1 MEFQKV
7 IAERRSVRRY
17 DPEKAVTKEVV
28 EEIIGAAILAPSW
41 KNSQT
46 ARYYCLMTEQT
57 KQELREKCLPEFNA
71 KNVENAPVIIVSTF
85 VKNRSGFE
93 KDGTPTNEAGNGW
106 GYYDL
111 GMHNENLILKAKEL
125 GLDTIV
131 MGIRDE
137 ACIRELLSIPE
148 NEAIVSVI
156 GLGYGIKEPEMPK
169 RKSVSDITKFF

>member
-17 DPEKAVTKEVV
+17 DPEKKVDKAVVR
-28 EEIIGAAILAPSW
+28 EIIEAAILAPSW

-46 ARYYCLMTEQT
+46 ARYHCLMSEDI
-57 KQELREKCLPEFNA
+57 KKKMREECLPAFNA
-71 KNVENAPVIIVSTF
+71 KNVEDAPVLIVSTF

-93 KDGTPTNEAGNGW
+93 KDGTPSNEAGNGW
-106 GYYDL
+106 GFFDL
-111 GMHNENLILKAKEL
+111 GMHNENLVLKAKEL
-125 GLDTIV
+125 GLDTVV

-137 ACIRELLSIPE
+137 NKIRDLL
-148 NEAIVSVI
+148 AIDEEEVIVTVI

-169 RKSVSDITKFF
+169 RKTVDDITKFY